1 MYLSFV
7 LRWFSVFCINT
18 VQVSTTA
25 VIGSYSLFPLDN
37 SMVFIYISLN
47 LAHVIFSLLDPSRRI
62 VIGMLVLWERFLAL
76 KARSNRAT
84 IDTDGNA
91 EL

>member
-1 MYLSFV
+1 
-7 LRWFSVFCINT
+7 VFCINA

-37 SMVFIYISLN
+37 SMIFIDIRLN
-47 LAHVIFSLLDPSRRI
+47 LDHVIFSLLDPSRRI
-62 VIGMLVLWERFLAL
+62 VIGMLVVWERFLAL

-84 IDTDGNA
+84 IVADGNS
-91 EL
+91 

>member
-7 LRWFSVFCINT
+7 FRWFSVFCINA

-37 SMVFIYISLN
+37 SMIFIDIRLN
-47 LAHVIFSLLDPSRRI
+47 LDHVIFSLLDPTRRI
-62 VIGMLVLWERFLAL
+62 VIGMLVLWQWFLAL
-76 KARSNRAT
+76 QARPNWTS

-91 EL
+91 EF

>member
-7 LRWFSVFCINT
+7 FRWFSVFCINA

-25 VIGSYSLFPLDN
+25 VIGSYRLFPLDN
-37 SMVFIYISLN
+37 SMVFIDIRLN
-47 LAHVIFSLLDPSRRI
+47 LAHVIFSLFDPTRRI

-76 KARSNRAT
+76 QARPDRTT
-84 IDTDGNA
+84 IVADGNS
-91 EL
+91 